1 MRIQYLILIPM
12 IGLAV
17 GKVLLQGVISRNY
30 LKNPTDSALYNL
42 IIFSSMAV
50 LYFIFGGF
58 RLPTLHILSYGIPY
72 GLLIAGFQIF
82 YTLALQRGPVSHTVL
97 IVTFNIA
104 FAISFGVLYCGE
116 EITMLHII
124 GLTCIFLSLLLTIDF
139 KQAKQ
144 HKFDLIWFLESV
156 LAMSMNGIASIVVK
170 LQKLTYPEEDMGMLL
185 AAYVSGACA
194 LFLIIRYF
202 TVVRKQPKMLALNS
216 SRLMMILSC
225 SVLLGCYLLLYSI
238 GVGTISS
245 VVFFPVVNIAPSTLL
260 SLLGIL
266 VFKDRLTRQ
275 QVISMLFG
283 IAATVLLCL

>member
-97 IVTFNIA
+97 IVTFNLAI
-104 FAISFGVLYCGE
+104 AISFGVLYCGE

>member
-185 AAYVSGACA
+185 VAYVSGACA

>member
-185 AAYVSGACA
+185 VAYVSGACV

-266 VFKDRLTRQ
+266 VFKDHLTRQ

>member
-144 HKFDLIWFLESV
+144 HKFDLLWFLESV

-266 VFKDRLTRQ
+266 VFKDHLTRQ

>member
-283 IAATVLLCL
+283 IAATVLLWL

>member
-225 SVLLGCYLLLYSI
+225 SVLLGCYLLLFSI

-245 VVFFPVVNIAPSTLL
+245 VGFFPVVNIAPSTLL

-266 VFKDRLTRQ
+266 VFKDHLTRH